1 MDEGRHPLLQ
11 YQDVQSQAPADRA
24 GLVLTLRISDAELCA
39 ELEELE
45 EGAPRHD
52 FAVSALKIGTL
63 ALRHARGRIDAER
76 IREEGDRLIH
86 GLAVRL
92 AEHQRELSHQLA
104 SNLKEYFDPQSGRF
118 NERIERLIRQDGEL
132 EQVLRRQIG
141 ADSSELVRTLST
153 HIGDHSPLMQ
163 ILKPSAP
170 DGLLS
175 SIDATVAAMLTTQ
188 RDRLLQEFSLDNKAG
203 ALARLVGELTQQ
215 QDRVTG
221 SLAERVQTVV
231 SEFSLDREDSALSRL
246 VRRVEQAQKQ
256 ISAEFSLDEQNSA
269 LARMR
274 RELLAVIEALQA
286 TNAQFQEQVL
296 QKLTDAAARKEE
308 ALRSTRHGLD
318 FEAAVF
324 AHLEAACQAAG
335 DIATH
340 TGSTPGLIKNCKKGD
355 AIVELG
361 AEHAAA
367 GACIAVEAKEQASF
381 SLKDALAEID
391 IARKNRGAAVG
402 LVVLS
407 ARTAPRGIDCMRRYG
422 NDVVVV
428 WDPEDRASD
437 IVLAAGLTVAKAI
450 STRAATQ
457 RQAATADFDAIESA
471 IRNIEKKAQDLD
483 QISTWATTIRNNGE
497 TIVKKVG
504 AMKTDLLRQ
513 VETLD
518 ERIRDLKDLP
528 ATAVV

>member
-11 YQDVQSQAPADRA
+11 YRGVRVDAPDPS
-24 GLVLTLRISDAELCA
+24 GLVLTLQIADAELCA

-45 EGAPRHD
+45 EGLPRHD

-76 IREEGDRLIH
+76 IREEGDRLID
-86 GLAVRL
+86 GLAAKL
-92 AEHQRELSHQLA
+92 TEHQRHLSQQLD
-104 SNLKEYFDPQSGRF
+104 SNLKEYFDPNGGRF

-132 EQVLRRQIG
+132 EQVLRRQVG
-141 ADSSELVRTLST
+141 GDSSELVRTLSA

-163 ILKPSAP
+163 VLKPSAP

-175 SIDATVAAMLTTQ
+175 SIDTTIAAMLTTQ
-188 RDRLLQEFSLDNKAG
+188 RERILQEFSLDNKAG
-203 ALARLVGELTQQ
+203 ALARLVGELNQQ
-215 QDRVTG
+215 QDRVSGT
-221 SLAERVQTVV
+221 LTERVQRIV

-246 VRRVEQAQKQ
+246 VRRVEQAQHQ

-274 RELLAVIEALQA
+274 RELLAVIEELQTA
-286 TNAQFQEQVL
+286 NAQFHEQVL

-324 AHLEAACQAAG
+324 AQLQAACQAAG
-335 DIATH
+335 DIAAR
-340 TGSTPGLIKNCKKGD
+340 TGSIPGLIKNCKKGD
-355 AIVELG
+355 AVVELG
-361 AEHAAA
+361 PEHAAA

-402 LVVLS
+402 LVVMS
-407 ARTAPRGIDCMRRYG
+407 ARTAPA
-422 NDVVVV
+422 
-428 WDPEDRASD
+428 AS
-437 IVLAAGLTVAKAI
+437 IAC
-450 STRAATQ
+450 
-457 RQAATADFDAIESA
+457 AATATTWWWCGTRKTGRAISCW
-471 IRNIEKKAQDLD
+471 R
-483 QISTWATTIRNNGE
+483 
-497 TIVKKVG
+497 
-504 AMKTDLLRQ
+504 
-513 VETLD
+513 
-518 ERIRDLKDLP
+518 P
-528 ATAVV
+528 A